1 VLADQALLLLGF
13 EASCLYHPSSPSCS
27 QAALQAVSSAE
38 KMQLVEQLTG
48 YVSDALAEVPIHS
61 VQPARRMLTCES
73 TSEVPTLLCRGHWP
87 MKSCTMFFRQAISIQ
102 FIASAETHNT
112 CLPSSFALAPAVD
125 DTAGQSD

>member
-1 VLADQALLLLGF
+1 
-13 EASCLYHPSSPSCS
+13 
-27 QAALQAVSSAE
+27 
-38 KMQLVEQLTG
+38 MQLVEQLTG

-87 MKSCTMFFRQAISIQ
+87 MKSCTMFSRQAISIQ
-102 FIASAETHNT
+102 FIASAETHNM